1 MKKFNSNQP
10 NIFEILCQTISEGI
24 IIVDENLKITASNQ
38 AAHLMFGYKEEEL
51 AGESLNLLIPK
62 PHQSSA
68 AAEFDK
74 YFKNQK
80 PAKFGADKDLHA
92 LKKNGEKIPIE
103 VSLNLFQLEDKQF
116 LMFLFNDISLRKKQ
130 EEEILHLNR
139 KLGKLVDERTTELR
153 EIIVDLKEEI
163 SKRKKAESKIK
174 AALDKEKELNE
185 LKTKFLS
192 LVSHEFKTPLSV
204 ILSSATLTKK
214 YTDTE
219 HQKKREK
226 HLENIK
232 LKVRSLNN
240 ILNDFLSIERIESDN
255 NSYNIAYFPLSR
267 VVNNVVYD
275 ANMLSKKGQII
286 NYPDNINEIVVH
298 YDEKILELSLTNLI
312 NNAIKYSPEN
322 TTIDIAVKIKNDLL
336 NISVSDQGIG
346 ISEKDQ
352 KYIFNPYFRAENV
365 THKQGT
371 GIGLNIV
378 KGHLENLNS
387 TIHFKSIENKGSIF
401 TINIPYHK
409 NKITQ

>member
-1 MKKFNSNQP
+1 MKNFNTNQT

-24 IIVDENLKITASNQ
+24 VIANKELKITASNQ
-38 AAHLMFGYKEEEL
+38 AAHYMFGYKEEEL
-51 AGESLNLLIPK
+51 IGESLNLLIPK
-62 PHQSSA
+62 HHKFTAVS
-68 AAEFDK
+68 EFDK
-74 YFKNQK
+74 YFAKEKLTKLK
-80 PAKFGADKDLHA
+80 PDEDLKA
-92 LKKNGEKIPIE
+92 LKKDGKTFPVEI
-103 VSLNLFQLEDKQF
+103 SLNPFQLEGDQF
-116 LMFLFNDISLRKKQ
+116 LMIFINDNSIRKKQ
-130 EEEILHLNR
+130 EEEILRLNH

-153 EIIVDLKEEI
+153 QVISNLKEEI
-163 SKRKKAESKIK
+163 KKRKKAESKMK
-174 AALDKEKELNE
+174 VALDKERELNE

-214 YTDTE
+214 YTAAE
-219 HQKKREK
+219 HQVKREK

-240 ILNDFLSIERIESDN
+240 ILNDFLSIERIKSDN
-255 NSYNIAYFPLSR
+255 NTYNLEYFPLSR

-298 YDEKILELSLTNLI
+298 YDENILELSLTNLI
-312 NNAIKYSPEN
+312 NNAIKYSPEDSI
-322 TTIDIAVKIKNDLL
+322 IDVDVNIENDNL
-336 NISVSDQGIG
+336 NISVSDEGIG

-352 KYIFNPYFRAENV
+352 KFIFNPYFRSESV
-365 THKQGT
+365 IHQQGT

-387 TIHFKSIENKGSIF
+387 SINFKSIENKGSIF
-401 TINIPYHK
+401 TISIPYHK
-409 NKITQ
+409 NKIAQ